1 MHLDFLIER
10 FRACSEKEAFVRND
24 ESYNYREFLSLYSG
38 WRDFIIKESIEPG
51 SVVVIES
58 STTPAAIALLLA
70 LIDNSCICIPFTPGL
85 LPKKEEYFDIALA
98 EYSIKLNYE
107 TELIKTGVN
116 ARHELYKILRNS
128 GSPGLVLFSSGTA
141 GKSKAAVH
149 DMGKLLKKYHKS
161 GKDFRTLV
169 FMQFD
174 HIGGVDT
181 LFYSMSNASTI
192 ITTDDRSPETVCR
205 MVEMH
210 KVEVLPVTPTFINL
224 LIISEAY
231 KNYDLSSLK
240 YITYGTEVMPE
251 FTLKKCNEIFPDA
264 KLLQK
269 YGTTETG
276 TLRSKSESSGSTWV
290 KIGGEGFDTKI
301 VDGILYIKADSA
313 MLGYLNHESPFT
325 DDGWFITGDEV
336 EQKGDYIR
344 FKGRKTEIINVG
356 GEKVYPVEVENVI
369 HQYENVV
376 EVTIFSE
383 KNSIMGNIVC
393 ANVRLKNKPE
403 NERKEAANIKKF
415 CRERLETYK
424 VPVKINFVHEEQYSD
439 RYKKKRHAK

>member
-376 EVTIFSE
+376 EVTILSE

>member
-51 SVVVIES
+51 SVVAIES

-325 DDGWFITGDEV
+325 DDGWVITGDEV